1 MPNRNFRCSF
11 CSKIANL
18 REGAWGHKISYCKQF
33 DAFVDDVMEFD
44 YEYAKWMLSNLDRI
58 GVTLGSL
65 LSSKTSFSNTY
76 FYEARSTMTNE
87 PLYENL
93 YYVKNIDISF
103 FKDSQRGLTIERLSN
118 NAPDKNNPSNI
129 SKFSSQFNPWRL
141 RSFLQGL
148 SVSFETFNF
157 MDDVQMVRS
166 NTREEFENII
176 VEYGLQKAARCYR
189 KIFDNWKI
197 DYYGSLQSDECY
209 FLRKFLGSVLVRT
222 SSSYGLRL
230 ADNIEFSNATLRS
243 KFFIDTDE
251 FSNATLRS
259 KFFIDTEAQGSV
271 WTVSARSNKKISY
284 TKEQHNKKR
293 KCIEKQL
300 KQLKGEY
307 SIVFYN

>member
-18 REGAWGHKISYCKQF
+18 REGSWGHKISYCKQF

-44 YEYAKWMLSNLDRI
+44 YEYTKWMLSNLDRI

-65 LSSKTSFSNTY
+65 LSSKTSFVSTAY
-76 FYEARSTMTNE
+76 FHTVTNE
-87 PLYENL
+87 PLINAPLYENL

-118 NAPDKNNPSNI
+118 NAPEI
-129 SKFSSQFNPWRL
+129 SKFSSQNNRWRL
-141 RSFLQGL
+141 RSFLQSL

-157 MDDVQMVRS
+157 MDDVQVDWS

-189 KIFDNWKI
+189 KIFDKWKI
-197 DYYGSLQSDECY
+197 DYYASLHPDKRY

-230 ADNIEFSNATLRS
+230 ADNVEFSNATLRS
-243 KFFIDTDE
+243 KFFID
-251 FSNATLRS
+251 S
-259 KFFIDTEAQGSV
+259 EAQGSV

-307 SIVFYN
+307 SIVFYH

>member
-33 DAFVDDVMEFD
+33 NAFVDDVMEFD
-44 YEYAKWMLSNLDRI
+44 YEYTKWMLSNLDRI

-65 LSSKTSFSNTY
+65 LSSKTSFSNPY
-76 FYEARSTMTNE
+76 FHPMTNE

-118 NAPDKNNPSNI
+118 NAPEI
-129 SKFSSQFNPWRL
+129 SKFSSQNNQWRL
-141 RSFLQGL
+141 RGFLQSL

-157 MDDVQMVRS
+157 MDDVQVDLS
-166 NTREEFENII
+166 STREEFENII
-176 VEYGLQKAARCYR
+176 AEHGLQKAARCYR
-189 KIFDNWKI
+189 KIFDNWKL
-197 DYYGSLQSDECY
+197 DCYASLHPDKRY
-209 FLRKFLGSVLVRT
+209 FLRKFLGGVLVRT
-222 SSSYGLRL
+222 SSSYGLRV
-230 ADNIEFSNATLRS
+230 ADNV
-243 KFFIDTDE
+243 K

-284 TKEQHNKKR
+284 TKEQHEKKR
-293 KCIEKQL
+293 KHIERYL

-307 SIVFYN
+307 SIVFYH